1 LRANYTSPI
10 IIKKSSLL
18 NIAKIMS
25 SKNENLVP
33 SISILEDILLK
44 PNLTLLMLTDGAYSV
59 PTAYSPN
66 SICISR

>member
-1 LRANYTSPI
+1 
-10 IIKKSSLL
+10 
-18 NIAKIMS
+18 MS

-66 SICISR
+66 SICISRWRSTKEALIDPDSYS